1 MNTQNIE
8 NTIINFIKSK
18 MTDDSPWVSY
28 DVILEK
34 FNDISDLE
42 IIILKLIENYTISFH
57 FDPTKKYDFN
67 QTILINDLLF
77 ADEKYRIEIGKRYI
91 NKNIEEG
98 IAGYKEM
105 MEIYVQNEDYEKAAY
120 YRDKIADVKKL
131 NNFK

>member
-8 NTIINFIKSK
+8 NKIINFIKSK
-18 MTDDSPWVSY
+18 MTYDSPWVSY

-57 FDPTKKYDFN
+57 FDPTKKYDFS

-77 ADEKYRIEIGKRYI
+77 ADEKYRKEIGERYI